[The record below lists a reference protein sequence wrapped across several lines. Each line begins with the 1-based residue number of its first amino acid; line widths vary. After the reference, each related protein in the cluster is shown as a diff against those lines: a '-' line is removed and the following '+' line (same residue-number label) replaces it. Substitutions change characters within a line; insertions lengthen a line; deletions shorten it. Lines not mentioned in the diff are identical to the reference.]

1 MGLYG
6 DNGVG
11 IGDRDNVMDKM
22 DIISGILG
30 KVFGVIGGYIVVFVV
45 FVDNVRSYGLG
56 FIFIIFLLLVIV
68 NFVIIFI
75 NILVSDEGRR
85 LREKY

>member
-6 DNGVG
+6 DSGVG

-30 KVFGVIGGYIVVFVV
+30 KVFGVIGGYIIAFVV

-75 NILVSDEGRR
+75 DILVSDEGRR